1 MIMAGGTG
9 GHVMPALAVA
19 EQLRER
25 GIDVVWLGS
34 RRGLE
39 TRLVP
44 QAGYRLLQIR
54 VAGLRQ
60 AGALDRLLAPLRLLR
75 ALGEALRLMLRE
87 RPAAVLG
94 LGGFAAGPGG
104 VAAWLLRRPLCL
116 HEQNARPGLTNR
128 LLAPLARRVLT
139 GFPDVPLG
147 RAPQWVGNPVRA
159 AIAALAP
166 PPARWQDRSGPLR
179 LLVLGGSQGAQA
191 LNDAVCAFAA
201 SPAAAGVAIRHQCGE
216 RNLAA
221 VEAAYA
227 ERELANPQTHDGAGV
242 RVDAFI
248 DDMAAAY
255 AWADLVL
262 CRAGALTVAELCA
275 AGVGALLVPYPHAA
289 DDHQTVNAQVMVTAG
304 AGRLIAQPELDAG
317 RIAAELAATGRE
329 RALEMACA
337 ARGLARPQAA
347 QQVCE
352 ALLELARA

>member
-19 EQLRER
+19 EQLREC
-25 GIDVVWLGS
+25 GVDVVWLGS

-44 QAGYRLLQIR
+44 QAGFRLLQIR

-60 AGALDRLLAPLRLLR
+60 AGVLDRLLAPLRLLR
-75 ALGEALRLMLRE
+75 ALAEALRLMLRE

-139 GFPDVPLG
+139 GFPDVALG

-159 AIAALAP
+159 AIAGLAP
-166 PPARWQDRSGPLR
+166 PPARWQGRSGPLR

-191 LNDAVCAFAA
+191 LNEAVCAFAA
-201 SPAAAGVAIRHQCGE
+201 SPAAAGVVIRHQCGE
-216 RNLAA
+216 RNLVA
-221 VEAAYA
+221 VKAAYA
-227 ERELANPQTHDGAGV
+227 AQDIPDHLKDEEPRV

-289 DDHQTVNAQVMVTAG
+289 DDHQTVNAQVMVAAG
-304 AGRLIAQPELDAG
+304 AGRLLAQPELTAD
-317 RIAAELAATGRE
+317 RIATDLAATSRAQ
-329 RALEMACA
+329 ALEMACA

-347 QQVCE
+347 RQVCE
-352 ALLELARA
+352 ALMELAHA